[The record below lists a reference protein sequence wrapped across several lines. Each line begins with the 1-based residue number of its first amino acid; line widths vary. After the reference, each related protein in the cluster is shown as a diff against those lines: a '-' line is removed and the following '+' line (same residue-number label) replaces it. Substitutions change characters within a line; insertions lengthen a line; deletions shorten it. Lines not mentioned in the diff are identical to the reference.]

1 MTRVAL
7 ETALVVAIIALT
19 LEVVHYRNAVL
30 DANVDRNRTRCLLT
44 PKFVDREHR
53 ELGRLGPIQAGSL
66 LVHRPQTEEIGRI
79 GSQAV
84 EERMDE

>member
-30 DANVDRNRTRCLLT
+30 DANVDRNRAWRT
-44 PKFVDREHR
+44 VV
-53 ELGRLGPIQAGSL
+53 ELRGKCPTDTSIR
-66 LVHRPQTEEIGRI
+66 
-79 GSQAV
+79 
-84 EERMDE
+84 